1 MWSLKGEN
9 VCPIP
14 DTDYTCHAGIT
25 VALSSAEC
33 FVVSEQSKE
42 FHTYRSQSETSL
54 LPQYLQLP
62 EYNQLI
68 LLLLCWVARKGS
80 LDILSERFR
89 WPGSQQ
95 QMGTL
100 GECPGQWK
108 HLASSAERSTA
119 LKPWQQVYYTTQLF
133 LLNSLCYGVKVVV
146 AVEIHLICFYELGRR
161 GETKK
166 RWQL

>member
-62 EYNQLI
+62 EYDKLI
-68 LLLLCWVARKGS
+68 LLLLCRVARKGS
-80 LDILSERFR
+80 LDILYERFR

-100 GECPGQWK
+100 GSVQVNGSIWLHLQRGQQLSNHGNK
-108 HLASSAERSTA
+108 CI
-119 LKPWQQVYYTTQLF
+119 TQL
-133 LLNSLCYGVKVVV
+133 S
-146 AVEIHLICFYELGRR
+146 CFY
-161 GETKK
+161 
-166 RWQL
+166 